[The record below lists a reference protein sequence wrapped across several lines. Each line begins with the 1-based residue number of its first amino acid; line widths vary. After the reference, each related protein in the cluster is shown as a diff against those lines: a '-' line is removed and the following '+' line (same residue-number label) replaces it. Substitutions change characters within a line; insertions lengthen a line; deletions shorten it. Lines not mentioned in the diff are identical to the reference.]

1 MYPDGV
7 TIAIPNWNHEVFLA
21 RAIQSAMDGVR
32 ALKSAGTEAEVLV
45 VDDASR
51 DGSHAL
57 LRQLEARYYAD
68 GLRVHIHP
76 TNRGLSASRNTGLL
90 EAQFRYV
97 LFMDA
102 DNALI
107 GANAPF
113 FHRAIRDTDAAAV
126 FGNLLVRTLGQDMST
141 RLLTCESFQNRIF
154 DGNYIDAFALFDRI
168 QVADVGGYSS
178 TLPGWEDWELWA
190 RLSTN
195 GRRIVFVPLAFGY
208 YYELPNSMIRTAK
221 NGEEIMARFKRQF
234 NQTGFRSNLP
244 MNTNQLRYYPEVGY
258 L

>member
-1 MYPDGV
+1 
-7 TIAIPNWNHEVFLA
+7 
-21 RAIQSAMDGVR
+21 MDGVR
-32 ALKSAGTEAEVLV
+32 ALKSGGTEAEVLV

-68 GLRVHIHP
+68 GLRVHIQP
-76 TNRGLSASRNTGLL
+76 TNRGLSACRNTGLL
-90 EAQFRYV
+90 QARFRYI

-113 FHRAIRDTDAAAV
+113 FHRAIRDTNAAAV
-126 FGNLLVRTLGQDMST
+126 FGNLLVRTLGQDKST
-141 RLLTCESFQNRIF
+141 RALTSESFQNRIF
-154 DGNYIDAFALFDRI
+154 DSNYIDAFALFDRI
-168 QVADVGGYSS
+168 QVADVGGYSG
-178 TLPGWEDWELWA
+178 TLPGREDWELWA
-190 RLSTN
+190 RLASN

-208 YYELPNSMIRTAK
+208 YYELPHSMIRTAE
-221 NGEEIMARFKRQF
+221 NEVVALARFKRQF
-234 NQTGFRSNLP
+234 NQTGFRHDLP
-244 MNTNQLRYYPEVGY
+244 TNSDQLRYHPEVGY